1 MQIMDDGTHLLIYSN
16 GIKAYEKLPI
26 NSNYSVEYEPAPGVG
41 FYLSQKKKFEKPSFK
56 LYGNQLSL
64 VDDILN
70 AFERSDKSIGV
81 ILSGAKGTGK
91 TVFSKMLSA
100 KANEKGLP
108 TVLVNNNVSGVSNFL
123 ARIDEPSLIMFD
135 EFEKKF
141 QDSLQ
146 PQVGSD
152 SQSDMLSLFDG
163 VMGGKNLYV
172 LTVNDIVDLSPYLLN
187 RPGRF
192 MYSIRMNEPS
202 PKNIKDYLHDKLD
215 KDVDNREAQIDDI
228 IRFSFKFPLSYDIL
242 DTLVFQLNAGKQFK
256 EVLPSLNLMNFGDI
270 DYNVDVEFEGGYT
283 YSIRESNIDLFK
295 DTVRLSDE
303 DISFDFRSDDLKVE
317 DLSLSVKGK
326 SINRVKV
333 DGSLKDKVQSGLRP
347 EEIVKIV
354 IKPTRSDDFGFNI

>member
-16 GIKAYEKLPI
+16 GIKAYKKLPI
-26 NSNYSVEYEPAPGVG
+26 NNNYSVEYEPAPGVG
-41 FYLSQKKKFEKPSFK
+41 FYLSQKKKFKKPTFK
-56 LYGNQLSL
+56 LYGNQLNL
-64 VDDILN
+64 VDDVLD
-70 AFERSDKSIGV
+70 AFERSDKSIGI

-123 ARIDEPSLIMFD
+123 ARIDEPALIMFD

-146 PQVGSD
+146 GQVGSD

-192 MYSIRMNEPS
+192 MYSIRMNEPT
-202 PKNIKDYLHDKLD
+202 PKNIKDYLHDKLE
-215 KDVDNREAQIDDI
+215 KDLENREKQIDDI

-242 DTLVFQLNAGKQFK
+242 DTLVFQLNGGKQFK

-270 DYNVDVEFEGGYT
+270 EYNVDVEFEGGYI

-295 DTVRLSDE
+295 DTVRLSDDE
-303 DISFDFRSDDLKVE
+303 INFDFRSDDLKVE
-317 DLSLSVKGK
+317 DLSLSVDGK
-326 SINRVKV
+326 AINRVKV
-333 DGSLKDKVQSGLRP
+333 EGSLKDKVQSGLRP
-347 EEIVKIV
+347 EEIVKII
-354 IKPTRSDDFGFNI
+354 IKPTRSDNFGFNI

>member
-1 MQIMDDGTHLLIYSN
+1 
-16 GIKAYEKLPI
+16 
-26 NSNYSVEYEPAPGVG
+26 
-41 FYLSQKKKFEKPSFK
+41 
-56 LYGNQLSL
+56 
-64 VDDILN
+64 
-70 AFERSDKSIGV
+70 
-81 ILSGAKGTGK
+81 
-91 TVFSKMLSA
+91 MLSA

-123 ARIDEPSLIMFD
+123 ARIDESSLIMFD

-146 PQVGSD
+146 PQAGSD

-192 MYSIRMNEPS
+192 MYSIRMSEPS

-317 DLSLSVKGK
+317 DLSLSVEGK

-354 IKPTRSDDFGFNI
+354 IKPTRSDNFGFNI

>member
-16 GIKAYEKLPI
+16 GIKAYKKLPI

-41 FYLSQKKKFEKPSFK
+41 FYLSQKKKFKKPTFK
-56 LYGNQLSL
+56 LYGNQLNL
-64 VDDILN
+64 VDDVLN

-123 ARIDEPSLIMFD
+123 ARIDEPALIMFD

-146 PQVGSD
+146 GSVGSD

-202 PKNIKDYLHDKLD
+202 PKNIKDYLHDKLE
-215 KDVDNREAQIDDI
+215 KDLDNREGQINDI

-270 DYNVDVEFEGGYT
+270 EYNVDVEFEGGYV
-283 YSIRESNIDLFK
+283 YSIRESNIDLFR
-295 DTVRLSDE
+295 DTIRLSDE
-303 DISFDFRSDDLKVE
+303 DINFDFRSDDLKVE
-317 DLSLSVKGK
+317 DLYLSVDGK
-326 SINRVKV
+326 DINRVKV

-347 EEIVKIV
+347 EEIVKII
-354 IKPTRSDDFGFNI
+354 IKPTRSDNFGFNI